1 MDLPEEAQRAPPAPV
16 WNQSFPSP
24 KALFVRG
31 TFFIRCYPLVDSRGH
46 SPIRNLGTRV
56 AAVVPQLA
64 SGTATATD
72 TTDVP
77 DDSDIT
83 YVAQLHSVVFP
94 SAKPVRAYLN
104 CMQCNVIEVN
114 LCDN

>member
-1 MDLPEEAQRAPPAPV
+1 MWLRVLLFGAVLAFLLILAV
-16 WNQSFPSP
+16 ASTVTVGFSHWCSSFP
-24 KALFVRG
+24 
-31 TFFIRCYPLVDSRGH
+31 
-46 SPIRNLGTRV
+46 
-56 AAVVPQLA
+56 
-64 SGTATATD
+64 
-72 TTDVP
+72 DVP